1 MNLRSTLH
9 YLFDLAVAVAILLVV
24 FYLDLV
30 ICGIQ
35 EPEKMDII
43 SAYNVPVIGTL
54 ARNQVNQALA
64 AIERR

>member
-1 MNLRSTLH
+1 MKLRSILA

-30 ICGIQ
+30 ACGIQ

-43 SAYNVPVIGTL
+43 AAYNVPVIGTM
-54 ARNQVNQALA
+54 ARTQVNNALA
-64 AIERR
+64 AIQK